1 MLGERGKPPC
11 APIRQAQRGK
21 REGVCTL
28 EPHVAIGKQVPR
40 ADTHKFTHAS
50 HKYAWADSAET
61 GTLQSRA
68 PAAPPRR
75 PWRRHAAHGAAAGT
89 GTRRARRAARGARD
103 AVPGAEAQKARGAHP
118 ATHVGAGRGGNEPAV
133 WVSARP
139 GSRGGAPARVGRVSF
154 MSNMYMCRSGVL
166 SGLVLYFNLLYGVG
180 CLSCIHT

>member
-118 ATHVGAGRGGNEPAV
+118 ATHVGAGRGGKMSPRSPRVRAPGEV
-133 WVSARP
+133 RP
-139 GSRGGAPARVGRVSF
+139 RVSGVCHSCPTCTCVAPVSCPVSSSTLIF
-154 MSNMYMCRSGVL
+154 YMVWGV
-166 SGLVLYFNLLYGVG
+166 
-180 CLSCIHT
+180 